1 MKNDHNMKVPNNS
14 ENVCTL
20 LRHNFFKK
28 MQRRWSYFYKNK
40 KYRPLEVEKKFFFSL
55 NSFQKMLIFHKCVS
69 SENTQ
74 CFVGSFLGRT

>member
-1 MKNDHNMKVPNNS
+1 MKNDHNMKVSNNS

-28 MQRRWSYFYKNK
+28 MQRRGSYFYKNK
-40 KYRPLEVEKKFFFSL
+40 KYRPLEADKFFSL

-74 CFVGSFLGRT
+74 CFVGTFLERT